1 MIELDGLEYMIKT
14 PEENTSDLISF
25 INDYCQRNNIQN
37 SLGEVIFID
46 RNEANPLYML
56 AFGTSYLTT
65 VLQKLIFSAGSGLS
79 VPDSSMRQLLN
90 IADCA
95 HIKRNA
101 ATKTVI
107 QGTVYS
113 NLPDAGA
120 VDCVITREATATL
133 ITGTYSIKFHPAFDV
148 IVPIGEA
155 RQIVLIAEDYG
166 SYNISENTI
175 TAFDEPIAGF
185 RMMTTKASTPGQKQ
199 ESIAS
204 LRQRIQRRAVEGT
217 AADRAAEAIRSLDG
231 VGLCNVY
238 FNDSPTTSQFIGT
251 RHLEVP
257 PRNAL
262 VMVQG
267 YSDYIA
273 KAFFSRMVCPTA
285 GEDYPL
291 EIGAYSQDYV
301 THANQTLKVWI
312 VPPQQVPV
320 YIKIYA
326 YESLTQAQINGIKDI
341 VASMS
346 SSLTI
351 GQSISSKEVLDVISA
366 AYPDITLQG
375 AYVSS
380 DNQDFSYV
388 ATPHNDEVFIF
399 NLDNIRVM
407 GINA

>member
-1 MIELDGLEYMIKT
+1 MIELDGIEYMIKT
-14 PEENTSDLISF
+14 PEENASDLVAF
-25 INDYCQRNNIQN
+25 INDYCQANNIQN
-37 SLGEVIFID
+37 SLGEVIYID

-56 AFGTSYLTT
+56 AYGTSYLTT
-65 VLQKLIFSAGSGLS
+65 VLQKLIYSAGSSYS
-79 VPDSSMRQLLN
+79 VPDSSTRQLLN

-95 HIKRNA
+95 HVKRNS

-113 NLPDAGA
+113 EEESEN
-120 VDCVITREATATL
+120 CVITREMSATVTS
-133 ITGTYSIKFHPAFDV
+133 GTYSLVFHPAFDV
-148 IVPIGEA
+148 IVPPNEA
-155 RQIVLIAEDYG
+155 RQIVFIAEDYG
-166 SYNISENTI
+166 AYNISADTI
-175 TAFDEPIAGF
+175 TEFDEPVPGF
-185 RMMTTKASTPGQKQ
+185 RSMTTKASTPGQDQ
-199 ESIAS
+199 ETIAS
-204 LRQRIQRRAVEGT
+204 LRARIQRRATEGT
-217 AADRAAEAIRSLDG
+217 AADRAAEAIRALDG

-238 FNDSPTTSQFIGT
+238 FNDSPTTPQYIGT

-273 KAFFSRMVCPTA
+273 RAFFSRMVCPTA

-301 THANQTLKVWI
+301 THANQTLKVWV

-320 YIKIYA
+320 YIKIYV
-326 YESLTQAQINGIKDI
+326 YESLTQAQIDGIKDS

-346 SSLTI
+346 SNLTI
-351 GQSISSKEVLDVISA
+351 GQAITTKEVLDIIA
-366 AYPDITLQG
+366 QNYPDLTLQG
-375 AYVSS
+375 AYISA
-380 DNQDFSYV
+380 DNQEFSYI
-388 ATPHNDEVFIF
+388 AEPNNDEVFIF

-407 GINA
+407 GINAL